1 MDQENID
8 YLHNIGKRVKYYFNI
23 RKQAI
28 NFILSNKITN
38 NELSVHIVLMSAIW
52 AATQIG
58 EDLTQE
64 DLLVLFGLTSKVDD
78 TEFSHQVMKMN
89 PDHAHLSLEEIFK
102 AVVENFK

>member
-8 YLHNIGKRVKYYFNI
+8 YLYNIGKRVKYYFSI
-23 RKQAI
+23 RKKAI
-28 NFILSNKITN
+28 DYILTNKITD

-64 DLLVLFGLTSKVDD
+64 DLLVLFGLTSNFGD
-78 TEFSHQVMKMN
+78 EFNHQTLKMH
-89 PDHAHLSLEEIFK
+89 PDQSHLSLEEIFK